1 MYYFFYLEKKGKI
14 VYGVKHAKGDIF
26 MKKEYSAPNFE
37 IIGVKVE
44 NVLLDQSSVQAG
56 DNDAF
61 IGDL

>member
-1 MYYFFYLEKKGKI
+1 
-14 VYGVKHAKGDIF
+14 